1 MLEAEVAKKKK
12 KSLKK
17 REKNQA
23 SPREFCKTRLN
34 SQTHN
39 PLNSQSQLNT

>member
-1 MLEAEVAKKKK
+1 MLEAEVAKKKAYK
-12 KSLKK
+12 K
-17 REKNQA
+17 KNQA
-23 SPREFCKTRLN
+23 SPGEFCKTRLN